1 MWAPVVRT
9 VDRTGNT
16 GHLHKAKSIA
26 QFHPSYLE
34 HKYSKILGKMAG
46 IQDMHAAPS
55 LLTLPTEIVSEVYSY
70 LHKED
75 LKSVRLSCHCL
86 DEITRPILFDKV
98 VITSLGNNASLFD
111 CVVDNPQLAQYV
123 KTIVVDVLRFRGF
136 SAAYY
141 IEHLVR
147 QLEHDVARHL
157 PAFALTPPAAVLF
170 KKLRKAKWFK
180 NRRRTRDRIKALAV
194 FDLDHSYD
202 TYIAVHDSQKGC
214 VGSSLSRC
222 VARALSKC
230 VKVQELEVQTEWLPY
245 DRPVDATLESLL
257 PRFSSSGIVA
267 RHHNPL
273 LLRPMPPKEDDCSH
287 RRFLLQLFEAVDK
300 VTNLKLGKGAVT
312 LPDQLDALEPLGF
325 KHLANLTLWIPGTF
339 SPNLSTP
346 VNRLTPALQNA
357 RTLKQLN
364 VGCSNTTSFEHV
376 NMFRLRLLPLLQGC
390 LWPQL
395 VSLKLSGMVASASD
409 LSSLFEGHKGI
420 KSLSMGSMDLCVPS
434 PPTDGVEVCEAKI
447 SRDVAHLFWN
457 MRRLM
462 NLAELSLEPPFRAQ
476 ISRFAW
482 RPIGE
487 DFAGFK
493 AKWEGFVLH
502 HDPLNP
508 MPGVYEIDGKDF

>member
-1 MWAPVVRT
+1 
-9 VDRTGNT
+9 
-16 GHLHKAKSIA
+16 
-26 QFHPSYLE
+26 
-34 HKYSKILGKMAG
+34 MAG
-46 IQDMHAAPS
+46 TQDMHPAPS
-55 LLTLPTEIVSEVYSY
+55 LSTLPTEIVSEVYSY

-75 LKSVRLSCHCL
+75 LKIVRLSCHRL

-123 KTIVVDVLRFRGF
+123 KTLVVDVLRFRGF

-141 IEHLVR
+141 IKHLIR

-180 NRRRTRDRIKALAV
+180 NRTRTRDRTRALAV

-222 VARALSKC
+222 VAMALSKC

-245 DRPVDATLESLL
+245 DRPVGATLESLL
-257 PRFSSSGIVA
+257 PRFSSSGMVA

-273 LLRPMPPKEDDCSH
+273 LLRPMPPKEDELSH
-287 RRFLLQLFEAVDK
+287 WRFLLQLFNAVDK
-300 VTNLKLGKGAVT
+300 VTTLKLGKGVVT
-312 LPDQLDALEPLGF
+312 VQDQLDTLEPLGF
-325 KHLANLTLWIPGTF
+325 QHLANLTVWIPATF
-339 SPNLSTP
+339 SPDVPIP
-346 VNRLTPALQNA
+346 VNHLTLALQNA

-364 VGCSNTTSFEHV
+364 IGCSNTTSFEHV
-376 NMFRLRLLPLLQGC
+376 DMFRLRLLPLLQSC
-390 LWPQL
+390 FWPQL
-395 VSLKLSGMVASASD
+395 DSLKLYGMVASARD
-409 LSSLFEGHKGI
+409 LSSMLEGHKGI
-420 KSLSMGSMDLCVPS
+420 KSLSLGSMDLCVPS

-447 SRDVAHLFWN
+447 SRDLAHLFWN

-462 NLAELSLEPPFRAQ
+462 NLARLSLEPPFRAQ
-476 ISRFAW
+476 TSRLSW
-482 RPIGE
+482 RPIDE

-502 HDPLNP
+502 HSPLNP
-508 MPGVYEIDGKDF
+508 MPCVHELDGQDS